1 MSDRPI
7 QIQANQGCI
16 RSEHRA
22 VLEAEAVGAG
32 LHLPASL
39 LIGPEQPN
47 RIELKHRLAVRS
59 EYQPELLWYEA

>member
-1 MSDRPI
+1 M
-7 QIQANQGCI
+7 
-16 RSEHRA
+16 
-22 VLEAEAVGAG
+22 LEAEAVGAG